1 MRMSIALAGVVLA
14 TFIPSAPAAP
24 AAADGVEPG
33 TELDVLRQEIEALRS
48 DYEQRI
54 RALEQRLQAAE
65 ARSAPAV
72 STPPTAAIEPAA
84 VPVAAA
90 TADRPRGFNPDIS
103 LILDGKLTSFSRD
116 PEAYRLEGFQL
127 SGEAGP
133 GEEGFSVA
141 HSELMLSANVDDL
154 FFGQLTAAIA
164 SHDGATEVELE
175 EAYVETPGLGHGLL
189 LRAGRFYS
197 GIGYL
202 NQQHSHAWDFADAPL
217 VYRALF
223 GDQLNDDGVQLSWL
237 APTDLYVTLGAE
249 WLRGGDF
256 PAAGASH
263 GGLGAGS
270 VFAKLGGDVGVSHSW
285 QLGLSHWRA
294 DVTDRSS
301 GGHAHDDGAAAA
313 VSFSGDSRISALDAV
328 WKWAPA
334 GNPTRTYLKLQ
345 GEYFLRDEDGVVRI
359 THDPVEETWYSGEQR
374 GWYAQA
380 VYQFVP
386 RWRVGLR
393 YDHLSADN
401 SGSDAEVLAEA
412 GLDGSRH
419 DPERYALMFDWSH
432 SEFSRLRLQ
441 YNRDR
446 SQPVTDDQWYLQY
459 IMSLGAHGAHAY

>member
-1 MRMSIALAGVVLA
+1 MRMHIAFAGAVLA
-14 TFIPSAPAAP
+14 ALVPSAHAAP
-24 AAADGVEPG
+24 PAEPR
-33 TELDVLRQEIEALRS
+33 TELDALRQEIETLRS
-48 DYEQRI
+48 EYERRI
-54 RALEQRLQAAE
+54 EALERRLQAAE
-65 ARSAPAV
+65 APPAPAV
-72 STPPTAAIEPAA
+72 STPPPVDTG
-84 VPVAAA
+84 PVAASVS
-90 TADRPRGFNPDIS
+90 DRARGFNPDIS
-103 LILDGKLTSFSRD
+103 LILDGKLSSFSRD
-116 PEAYRLEGFQL
+116 PEDYRLDGFQTG
-127 SGEAGP
+127 GEAGP

-141 HSELMLSANVDDL
+141 HSELMMSANVDDL

-164 SHDGATEVELE
+164 THDGATEIELE
-175 EAYVETPGLGHGLL
+175 EAYVETPGLGHGLM

-202 NQQHSHAWDFADAPL
+202 NQQHAHAWDFADAPL

-223 GDQLNDDGVQLSWL
+223 GDQLNDDGLQLAWL
-237 APTDLYVTLGAE
+237 APTDLYLTLGAE

-270 VFAKLGGDVGVSHSW
+270 VFAKLGGDVGPSHSW

-294 DVTDRSS
+294 DVTDRTG
-301 GGHAHDDGAAAA
+301 GGHAHEGAGEAD

-328 WKWAPA
+328 WKWAPD

-345 GEYFLRDEDGVVRI
+345 GEYFLRDENGTVAI
-359 THDPVEETWYSGEQR
+359 AHDPVEETWYLGEQR

-380 VYQFVP
+380 VYQFMP
-386 RWRVGLR
+386 RWRAGLR
-393 YDHLSADN
+393 YDRLTADN
-401 SGSDAEVLAEA
+401 TGSDAEVLAEA
-412 GLDGSRH
+412 GLDGGLH
-419 DPERYALMFDWSH
+419 DPERYALMVDYSR

-446 SQPVTDDQWYLQY
+446 SRPVTDHQWYLQY